1 MRASTRPRAERSEP
15 NRARKGNGNRRRGN
29 ANPSL
34 AIRGDREIYCSWLS
48 VRPAPARRRRC
59 DWGFWLEQA
68 HADQPAVLVDALYD
82 VSVQLELGYDGR
94 LIGVR
99 PLQPEPRTRS
109 PPGSGARV
117 DSQRPCIPRSRLVR
131 AQAARRG
138 EGAPVHHHRSR
149 GAVERQWSPVPLR
162 VRGLGRLGCT
172 PSGRS
177 AASSPARSTGAGRA
191 ARRVTSTLT
200 NPMTKLRRAVERRL
214 AYAPRFLR
222 HYQHRRQIGCTPAV
236 AFRSARERMRQ
247 PHP

>member
-1 MRASTRPRAERSEP
+1 MTLADAQQQRLLERLREAGDEAVAFAELHASGIAFPAAVVSELDLNGYVIER
-15 NRARKGNGNRRRGN
+15 
-29 ANPSL
+29 
-34 AIRGDREIYCSWLS
+34 
-48 VRPAPARRRRC
+48 V
-59 DWGFWLEQA
+59 
-68 HADQPAVLVDALYD
+68 YD
-82 VSVQLELGYDGR
+82 DGR
-94 LIGVR
+94 LIGLR

-172 PSGRS
+172 PSARS
-177 AASSPARSTGAGRA
+177 AASSPARSTAAGRA

>member
-1 MRASTRPRAERSEP
+1 MTLADAQQQRLLERLREAGDEAVAFAELHDVGIAFPAAVVSE
-15 NRARKGNGNRRRGN
+15 
-29 ANPSL
+29 
-34 AIRGDREIYCSWLS
+34 
-48 VRPAPARRRRC
+48 
-59 DWGFWLEQA
+59 
-68 HADQPAVLVDALYD
+68 
-82 VSVQLELGYDGR
+82 LELNGYVIERVYDHGT

-177 AASSPARSTGAGRA
+177 AASSPARSTAAGRA
-191 ARRVTSTLT
+191 ARSVTSTLT